1 MNKAD
6 LSLEQLILLQSEMRN
21 AEKSLALAY
30 FMLIGGHLGLH
41 RFYLRRFA
49 SGAIQLV
56 LFLLA
61 VVAYYGSAVLYGFR
75 DDVWTIEATAA
86 LIVSVASGA
95 ALFVWVIV
103 DMCLLPGM
111 VKAWNAD
118 KEKEIMQALT
128 RLK

>member
-1 MNKAD
+1 M
-6 LSLEQLILLQSEMRN
+6 SLEQLILLQSEMRN
-21 AEKSLALAY
+21 VEKSLALAY

-49 SGAIQLV
+49 SGAIQLA

-61 VVAYYGSAVLYGFR
+61 IVAYYGSAVIYGFQEE
-75 DDVWTIEATAA
+75 VWTIEATAS
-86 LIVSVASGA
+86 LIVSLASGL

-111 VKAWNAD
+111 VRAWNAE
-118 KEKEIMQALT
+118 KEKEILQALT